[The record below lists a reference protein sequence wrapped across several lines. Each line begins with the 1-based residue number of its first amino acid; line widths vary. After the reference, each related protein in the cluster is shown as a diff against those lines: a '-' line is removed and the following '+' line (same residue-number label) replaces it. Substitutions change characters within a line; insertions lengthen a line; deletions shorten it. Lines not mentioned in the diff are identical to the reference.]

1 MLFSAHSTDD
11 TDRVRVKICGLT
23 REDDVVAAIEA
34 GADAVGFNCFPSS
47 QRFVTPSRLMSLL
60 SLVPENVTPV
70 LVLVNPKAEDVRELI
85 ALFPQ
90 VTLQFH
96 GTETRAFCDQFHMPY
111 IKAVHMDM
119 PNRLLEAEHAYP
131 MASALLADTP
141 CEYWGGSGLT
151 FDWAAAAA
159 NREKLHK
166 PLIVAG
172 GLKESNV
179 LQAIKLLHPWAVD
192 TASGVEAGR
201 GIKDRT
207 KIERFIAAVCRG
219 GNARL

>member
-1 MLFSAHSTDD
+1 MLFSAHATDD

-47 QRFVTPSRLMSLL
+47 QRYVTPSRLMSLL
-60 SLVPENVTPV
+60 SLVPENVTSV
-70 LVLVNPKAEDVRELI
+70 LVMVNPKAEDVRELVG
-85 ALFPQ
+85 LFPQ

-96 GTETRAFCDQFHMPY
+96 GNESRAFCDQFHVPY
-111 IKAVHMDM
+111 IKAVHMDD
-119 PNRLLEAEHAYP
+119 PKRLLEAEKAYP

-141 CEYWGGSGLT
+141 CQYWGGSGVT
-151 FDWAAAAA
+151 FDWAAAAT
-159 NREKLHK
+159 NRDKLHK

-179 LQAIKLLHPWAVD
+179 LQAINLLHPWAVD
-192 TASGVEAGR
+192 AASGLETAR